1 MDFSDS
7 HAGIN
12 FLVGDT
18 HPDKTIMLMSF
29 SFFPDFKVFCF
40 FLEKQNMNAEGMHTS
55 THTLT
60 QICFII
66 NQSVA
71 HLLAC
76 SVCFFPINKA
86 LIAFSLEC
94 DLACCLWTDLE
105 GPTLTSPS
113 LFFLKPSATYNNS
126 VTSRCR

>member
-12 FLVGDT
+12 FLVRDR
-18 HPDKTIMLMSF
+18 HPDKTIMLLMGF
-29 SFFPDFKVFCF
+29 SFFSDFKFLLF
-40 FLEKQNMNAEGMHTS
+40 FKKQNMNAEGMHKL
-55 THTLT
+55 THT
-60 QICFII
+60 QIFCII

-94 DLACCLWTDLE
+94 DLACCML
-105 GPTLTSPS
+105 S
-113 LFFLKPSATYNNS
+113 LD
-126 VTSRCR
+126 